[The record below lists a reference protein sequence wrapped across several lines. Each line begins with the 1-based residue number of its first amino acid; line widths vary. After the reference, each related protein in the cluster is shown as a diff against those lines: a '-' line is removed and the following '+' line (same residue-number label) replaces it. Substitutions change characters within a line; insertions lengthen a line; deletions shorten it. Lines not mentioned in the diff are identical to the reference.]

1 MKMQEH
7 ARRKLARIS
16 ARNLWLVN
24 IHWPKGDRVNELLET
39 KDDRVNELLE
49 TKDDRV
55 NELLETKG
63 DRVNKLFKTTGD
75 RVNALGNQLIFP
87 LILFTQSFCK
97 LALAQR
103 QIYPISKKTFTLLH
117 CFLFKKNSSTM
128 IK

>member
-16 ARNLWLVN
+16 ARNLWPVN
-24 IHWPKGDRVNELLET
+24 IHWPKGDRVNELW
-39 KDDRVNELLE
+39 E

-63 DRVNKLFKTTGD
+63 DRVNKLFETTED
-75 RVNALGNQLIFP
+75 RVNELGNQLIFP

-103 QIYPISKKTFTLLH
+103 QIYPISKKTFTRLH
-117 CFLFKKNSSTM
+117 YFLFKKNSSTM